1 MRIKP
6 FLLILFALLWAI
18 AAPAQEL
25 RVAAASDLRYAMQD
39 IATHFEAETG
49 SKLSISFGSSGN
61 FYNQIQNG
69 GPYDLYFSADI
80 EYPRN
85 LEAAG
90 LILPGSLYEYATG
103 KLVLWVP
110 QNSPLNLEKGMDV
123 LLDPRVK
130 KIAIA
135 NPAHAPYGRAAI
147 SAMQAAKVYDR
158 VQDKLV
164 RGDNI
169 SQTAQFVQ
177 SGGADIGFIALSL
190 ALSPP
195 MKSTGRFVEVP
206 AATYPPIKQAAVIL
220 KTSKQQELAQR
231 FLEYFRKP
239 ASAEIL
245 RQYGFVVPTEK

>member
-1 MRIKP
+1 M
-6 FLLILFALLWAI
+6 LLMFAALLWTIVAF
-18 AAPAQEL
+18 AQEL

-39 IATHFEAETG
+39 IATRFEMETG
-49 SKLSISFGSSGN
+49 SKLSISYGSSGN
-61 FYNQIQNG
+61 FYNLIQNG
-69 GPYDLYFSADI
+69 GPYDIFFSADI
-80 EYPRN
+80 DYPRN

-90 LILPGSLYEYATG
+90 LIVPGSLYEYATG

-110 QNSPLNLEKGMDV
+110 QNSSLDLGKRMEV
-123 LLDPRVK
+123 LLDSHVK

-135 NPAHAPYGRAAI
+135 NPAHAPYGRAAVA
-147 SAMQAAKVYDR
+147 AMQSAKVYDR

-177 SGGADIGFIALSL
+177 TGGADIGFVAMSL
-190 ALSPP
+190 AMSPT

-206 AATYPPIKQAAVIL
+206 AITYPPINQAVVIV
-220 KTSKQQELAQR
+220 KVSKQQELARR

-239 ASAEIL
+239 GSAETL
-245 RQYGFVVPTEK
+245 RQYGFVIPSSK